1 MTVRTLA
8 IFSAA
13 LFLGGLAP
21 AATFAGDAPK
31 MSPMQIAQDRSRA
44 EVANALVIMG
54 RADKDPDMLMMAAR
68 ILAGLNADVA
78 DPKASSAD
86 KPVFY
91 DAGKLMDEAKT
102 YPAQRTELPPKKE
115 MNSGFCHYEYL
126 CDSLSCS
133 YEWVC

>member
-8 IFSAA
+8 ILAGA
-13 LFLGGLAP
+13 LFVGTLAP
-21 AATFAGDAPK
+21 VATFAGDAPK
-31 MSPMQIAQDRSRA
+31 MSPMQIAEDRSRA

-54 RADKDPDMLMMAAR
+54 RADKDPDMLMTAAR
-68 ILAGLNADVA
+68 ILAGLKADVA

-91 DAGKLMDEAKT
+91 DAAKLMDEAKT
-102 YPAQRTELPPKKE
+102 YPAKRTELPPKKE

>member
-1 MTVRTLA
+1 MKIQTLA
-8 IFSAA
+8 ILAA
-13 LFLGGLAP
+13 GLVIGSLVP
-21 AATFAGDAPK
+21 VATFAEDAAKPT
-31 MSPMQIAQDRSRA
+31 PMQIAQDRSRA

-68 ILAGLNADVA
+68 LLAEVSGDVA
-78 DPKASSAD
+78 DPKASTAD

-91 DAGKLMDEAKT
+91 DIGKLVDEAKT
-102 YPAQRTELPPKKE
+102 YPAKRSELPPKKE

-126 CDSLSCS
+126 CDSLSCA